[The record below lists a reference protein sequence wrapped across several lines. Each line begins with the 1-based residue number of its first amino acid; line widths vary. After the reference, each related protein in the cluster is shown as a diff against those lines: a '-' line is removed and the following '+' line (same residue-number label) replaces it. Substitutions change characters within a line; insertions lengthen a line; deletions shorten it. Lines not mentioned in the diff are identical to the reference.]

1 MKHLAITTLFVMV
14 PGILF
19 ADQAIYIDQTGENL
33 NATIVQKS
41 GDGNSIGD
49 VTANDK
55 YFYLDGDNMTLSFSM
70 EGDYN
75 KLVGSIDS
83 DYFDF
88 ILNQIGDSNI
98 FDITA
103 TLSDTSTLE
112 WNIIGSGNEVYLA
125 MGQESSASYSTM
137 TYNVTGDY
145 NMFNIAID
153 ADGTIDTVTMNGDNN
168 TYDITQTGYGNSL
181 DSHSITID
189 TTGSL
194 NEVTILQETTT
205 AASTIDMVINGSN
218 QVISITQSD

>member
-49 VTANDK
+49 ITNNDK

-88 ILNQIGDSNI
+88 ILNQIGDSNL
-98 FDITA
+98 FNITA

-125 MGQESSASYSTM
+125 MGQESSAAYSIM

-153 ADGTIDTVTMNGDNN
+153 ADGTTDTVTMNGDSN

-181 DSHSITID
+181 DGHSITID